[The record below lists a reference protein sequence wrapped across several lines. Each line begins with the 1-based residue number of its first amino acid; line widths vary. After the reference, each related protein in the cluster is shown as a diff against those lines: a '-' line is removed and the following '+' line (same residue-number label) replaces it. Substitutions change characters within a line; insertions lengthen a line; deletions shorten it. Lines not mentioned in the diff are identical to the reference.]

1 MNARSRLAAS
11 DADRLAAGRLVA
23 ARAQPYLASALFAL
37 QAVPASGLS
46 TFAVDR
52 HWRLYVDPEALRR
65 WEVPAIAAVLL
76 HEVAHLVRDHASRA
90 ENLGVCGTAA
100 SLTWNLAA
108 DLAINDD
115 LDADRASLPDGAVRP
130 ADFDLATGLAE
141 ETYYAHLSSR
151 DRNDTTSGR
160 EPGFPDARPAA
171 VSPSNGP
178 LHDSHAHDSSA
189 EDTNDGCGSAS
200 DGRSRHWEIPPD
212 DPATPSLSKGEAASI
227 RAKVSVAARNASR
240 APAGWRRWAG
250 SQQAHPVDW
259 RSQLRAAVRLP
270 RQQRAGSTEVT
281 YQRPSRRHSDPQEV
295 ILPARCRPRY
305 EVAVIVDTS
314 GSVTDRQLGAALAQI
329 ETVQRQCEL
338 AELWVIACDTV
349 PSEPLRAHRVAPIEL
364 RGGGGTD
371 LRSALALLPRL
382 HPRPDVAIV
391 ITDGLTP
398 WPDRPP
404 NGIAVIVATTGR
416 PSGRAGFT
424 DIEIC

>member
-1 MNARSRLAAS
+1 MSAPSRLAAS

-37 QAVPASGLS
+37 QAVPVSGLG

-90 ENLGVCGTAA
+90 ENLGVWGTAS

-115 LDADRASLPDGAVRP
+115 LDADRAGLPDGAVRP
-130 ADFDLATGLAE
+130 ADFDLAAGLAE

-151 DRNDTTSGR
+151 DRNDTTPQR
-160 EPGFPDARPAA
+160 EPGFPGASPAA
-171 VSPSNGP
+171 TSPSNAA
-178 LHDSHAHDSSA
+178 LDDNHAHDSS
-189 EDTNDGCGSAS
+189 DKDSSGGCGSAS
-200 DGRSRHWEIPPD
+200 DGRARHWEIPAED
-212 DPATPSLSKGEAASI
+212 SATPGLSKGEAASI
-227 RAKVSVAARNASR
+227 RAKVSVAVRHASR

-270 RQQRAGSTEVT
+270 RQQRTGPTEVT
-281 YQRPSRRHSDPQEV
+281 YQRPSRRHPDPQDV
-295 ILPARCRPRY
+295 ILPARCQPRY

-314 GSVTDRQLGAALAQI
+314 GSVSDRHLAAALAQI
-329 ETVQRQCEL
+329 EAVQRQCGL
-338 AELWVIACDTV
+338 AELWVIACDTE
-349 PSEPLRAHRVAPIEL
+349 PAEPLRTRRVAPIEL

-371 LRSALALLPRL
+371 LRPALALLPRL
-382 HPRPDVAIV
+382 YPRPDVAIV

-404 NGIAVIVATTGR
+404 NGITVIVATTNR
-416 PSGRAGFT
+416 PSKRAGFT
-424 DIEIC
+424 DITIS